1 MSKPQHKQPLLDAEN
16 EQLPEVYN
24 SLHFRSVQDPYRTV
38 ASDRMSVYSTLHAGH
53 GVDTMLEGGLERFYE
68 KYKHLS
74 KKVNMHLA
82 TPEVRFENLS
92 YTVQAREMTLA
103 EKQGTVGSYFTRML
117 TPWVKKRFYE
127 QKVLHPMSGI
137 IKPGTMTLILAN
149 PGSGK
154 STFLKA
160 LAGKLQNNKACEVGG
175 EITFSGL
182 KSTEVDPMK
191 IVGLVDQRDNH
202 CPTLTVRETFK
213 FADMC
218 LNGSPESQ
226 PEEVREVAKLRTEMI
241 LHLLGLGNCADTV
254 VGDALLR
261 GCSGGER
268 KRVTVG
274 EMLVGGQSVFLCDEI
289 STGLDSAATYDI
301 VQSLRTWSKT
311 LGGSVV
317 IALLQPT
324 PEVVELFD
332 DIIMMNEGHLV
343 YHGPRTSI
351 LPYFENLGFY
361 CPLRTDPA
369 DFLIDVTSGRGK
381 KYLLPE
387 DRNRA
392 IPIHAH
398 EYSKVFFESEMY
410 QTSLK
415 AINDGFNVAAMQDQ
429 ADFEKMKSVTAIA
442 RTKETSPFALPFLAS
457 TLLLLGRQK
466 TLWIRDKPLLWGK
479 LAEAIIVGLC
489 MGAIYYQAD
498 TKYFLR
504 MLFFSCAVFQRQAWQ
519 QITIAYALREI
530 FYKQRARN
538 FYRTLSYTIA
548 ESVVQMPVNLAVS
561 LLMTTFF
568 YFMSGL
574 SPNAGTF
581 VTFVVICVCFQHA
594 ICAYMTMLSS
604 ISPSITIG
612 QTLAAFSVCFFLLFS
627 GNIILTD
634 LIPSYWRWMFWFN
647 PLAWGLRAVVVNE
660 FRNGDYTPEARAANL
675 KSVQMTQF
683 GTEYVVYGIIV
694 LLAYYF
700 LFTGLN
706 TLVLHFIRY
715 ERRFGVSGGSKVGED
730 DDDSV
735 YVEVQTPGGTM
746 VKQDMAP
753 KNDGL
758 SFIPANLCIR
768 NLDYYVTLPTK
779 VERQLLNNIS
789 AYFQPGKMTA
799 LMGATGAGKTTLM
812 DVIAGRK
819 TGGRIV
825 GDIII
830 NGEPKNPANFSRI
843 TAYCEQMDIHS
854 EMATIGEALWFSA
867 NLRLPEDITYEEKR
881 KLVTETLDLLELNGI
896 INEQVGH
903 LSVEQKK
910 RVTIGV
916 EVVANPSILFLDEP
930 TSGLDAR
937 SATIV
942 MKGVQSIARTGR
954 TVLCTIHQ
962 PSITIFELFDSLLLL
977 QRGGFTAYFGEL
989 GRDSQKLLEYFVSIP
1004 GTEEIRPQY
1013 NPATYML
1020 EVTGAGIGR
1029 DTKDYSVEYAKSE
1042 LGARNFAKTQHLC
1055 QPSPDFVAFST
1066 VNYTPMATG
1075 LKNQLKE
1082 CIWKAMQTYW
1092 RSPSYN
1098 FVRLASFPWFAI
1110 VFGTTFW
1117 QLDRITEAQIKSH
1130 VGLIYNSMDFIGIIH
1145 LMTVLD
1151 ITCLERAVFYRE
1163 RMSNYYGPLPYSLS
1177 LFFSEIPYL
1186 IVAVTTF
1193 VVLEFFM
1200 VGWDSSYFFF
1210 FLLTFFLYTSVCTF
1224 VGQWMCALCPNTK
1237 VANVA
1242 VGAISC
1248 VFNLFSGF
1256 LLPYPGMKSWYSWIQ
1271 YIVPS
1276 SYSLRALAVSQLG
1289 ICNDDG
1295 TGNAC
1300 AKVLGMNG
1308 TDITVAKYVQNNF
1321 QFNPDDRWYY
1331 VLVLAG
1337 MWVILQVCIY
1347 LTFKYVSHL
1356 KR

>member
-1 MSKPQHKQPLLDAEN
+1 MSKHQHDTKQPLLDEH

-117 TPWVKKRFYE
+117 TPWTKKRFYE

-160 LAGKLQNNKACEVGG
+160 LAGKLQNNKTCEVGG

-241 LHLLGLGNCADTV
+241 LHLLGLSNCADTV

-442 RTKETSPFALPFLAS
+442 RTKEMSPFALPFGAS
-457 TLLLLGRQK
+457 TMLLLGRQK

-504 MLFFSCAVFQRQAWQ
+504 MLFFACAVFQRQAWQ

-581 VTFVVICVCFQHA
+581 IVFVIICVCFQHA

-604 ISPSITIG
+604 LSPSITIG

-634 LIPSYWRWMFWFN
+634 LIPSYWTWMFWFN

-660 FRNGDYTPEARAANL
+660 FRNGDYPEAVRKANL
-675 KSVQMTQF
+675 ESVQMTQF
-683 GTEYVVYGIIV
+683 GTEYVAYGIIV
-694 LLAYYF
+694 LVAYYF

-730 DDDSV
+730 EDDSV

-753 KNDGL
+753 KNTGL

-779 VERQLLNNIS
+779 VERQLLNNVS
-789 AYFQPGKMTA
+789 AHFQPGTMTA

-1042 LGARNFAKTQHLC
+1042 LCARNFAETQRLC

-1186 IVAVTTF
+1186 IVAVSCF

-1200 VGWDSSYFFF
+1200 VGWESSYFFF

-1256 LLPYPGMKSWYSWIQ
+1256 LLPFPGMKSWYSWIQ
-1271 YIVPS
+1271 YVVPS

-1289 ICNDDG
+1289 ICNEDG
-1295 TGNAC
+1295 SGNAC
-1300 AKVLGMNG
+1300 DNVNG
-1308 TDITVAKYVQNNF
+1308 TQTSVAKYVQDNF
-1321 QFNPDDRWYY
+1321 QFNPDERWYY

>member
-1 MSKPQHKQPLLDAEN
+1 MSKPQHDAKQPLLDAEH

-38 ASDRMSVYSTLHAGH
+38 ASDRMSVYSTLHAGN

-160 LAGKLQNNKACEVGG
+160 LAGKLQNNKTCQVGG

-182 KSTEVDPMK
+182 KSSEVDPMK

-241 LHLLGLGNCADTV
+241 LHLLGLSNCADTV

-442 RTKETSPFALPFLAS
+442 RTKEMSPFALPFGAS
-457 TLLLLGRQK
+457 TMLLLGRQK

-519 QITIAYALREI
+519 QITIAFALREI

-581 VTFVVICVCFQHA
+581 IVFLIICVCFQHA

-660 FRNGDYTPEARAANL
+660 FRNGDYSEDDRKTNL
-675 KSVQMTQF
+675 ASVQMTQF
-683 GTEYVVYGIIV
+683 GNEYVAYGIIV

-746 VKQDMAP
+746 VKQEMAP
-753 KNDGL
+753 KNTGL

-779 VERQLLNNIS
+779 VERQLLNNVS
-789 AYFQPGKMTA
+789 AHFTPGTMTA

-1042 LGARNFAKTQHLC
+1042 LCARNFAETQRLC

-1098 FVRLASFPWFAI
+1098 FVRLASFPLVRDRVWYDLLAAGARHGSADQVARRPHLQQYGFHRYYP
-1110 VFGTTFW
+1110 
-1117 QLDRITEAQIKSH
+1117 LDDGARH
-1130 VGLIYNSMDFIGIIH
+1130 YVP
-1145 LMTVLD
+1145 
-1151 ITCLERAVFYRE
+1151 RAR
-1163 RMSNYYGPLPYSLS
+1163 R
-1177 LFFSEIPYL
+1177 
-1186 IVAVTTF
+1186 
-1193 VVLEFFM
+1193 
-1200 VGWDSSYFFF
+1200 
-1210 FLLTFFLYTSVCTF
+1210 
-1224 VGQWMCALCPNTK
+1224 
-1237 VANVA
+1237 
-1242 VGAISC
+1242 
-1248 VFNLFSGF
+1248 
-1256 LLPYPGMKSWYSWIQ
+1256 LLP
-1271 YIVPS
+1271 
-1276 SYSLRALAVSQLG
+1276 
-1289 ICNDDG
+1289 
-1295 TGNAC
+1295 
-1300 AKVLGMNG
+1300 
-1308 TDITVAKYVQNNF
+1308 
-1321 QFNPDDRWYY
+1321 
-1331 VLVLAG
+1331 
-1337 MWVILQVCIY
+1337 
-1347 LTFKYVSHL
+1347 
-1356 KR
+1356 